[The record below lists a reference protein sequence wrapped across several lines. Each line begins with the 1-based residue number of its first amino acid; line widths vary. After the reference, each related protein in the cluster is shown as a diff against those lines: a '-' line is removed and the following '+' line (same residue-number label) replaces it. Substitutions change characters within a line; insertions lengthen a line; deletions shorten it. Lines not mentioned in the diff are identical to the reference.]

1 MAFSLP
7 DCPITYSQMNFEIMV
22 PGVFGTWVSRVLF
35 FFNFDLT
42 FGSFFFQFN
51 IRLLNTPFL
60 FSRGKYKSLP

>member
-35 FFNFDLT
+35 FFNFD
-42 FGSFFFQFN
+42 FDIWFIFFQFN
-51 IRLLNTPFL
+51 TRLPNTPFL
-60 FSRGKYKSLP
+60 FPRGKYESLP